1 MIVLCRTIPAEEVG
15 LLIVTVEKDKR
26 ARADS
31 EFTVSSVVEIATEE
45 RTALSPAASQSKT
58 HEVDL
63 EVTDEAKGPFLV

>member
-1 MIVLCRTIPAEEVG
+1 LIDSHSPPSGR
-15 LLIVTVEKDKR
+15 LLRSFKR
-26 ARADS
+26 ARGDS

-63 EVTDEAKGPFLV
+63 EVTDEAKGAFLV